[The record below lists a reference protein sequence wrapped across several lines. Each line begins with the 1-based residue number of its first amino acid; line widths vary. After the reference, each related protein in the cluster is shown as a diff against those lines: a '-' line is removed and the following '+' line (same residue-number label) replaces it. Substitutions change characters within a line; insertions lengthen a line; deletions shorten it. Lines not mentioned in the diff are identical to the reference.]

1 MKNILFVCGAIVVLV
16 LISNYMTKENIIPSD
31 AIRIR
36 VIANSNTIEDQELK
50 KEVKTE
56 LEKYLYKKLKNV
68 DSVENADK
76 IINKEIPKIKNIV
89 NKYTSD
95 YTLKYGMNYF
105 PKKEYKGIIYDEG
118 DYKSL
123 VITLG
128 NGLGN
133 NWWCVLFPPL
143 CLLEAEESTDV
154 EYRSY
159 VKDTINKY
167 TKRNK

>member
-159 VKDTINKY
+159 VIDTINKY

>member
-1 MKNILFVCGAIVVLV
+1 MKNILFVCVAIVVLV

-36 VIANSNTIEDQELK
+36 VIANSNTIEDQKLK

-159 VKDTINKY
+159 VIDTINKY